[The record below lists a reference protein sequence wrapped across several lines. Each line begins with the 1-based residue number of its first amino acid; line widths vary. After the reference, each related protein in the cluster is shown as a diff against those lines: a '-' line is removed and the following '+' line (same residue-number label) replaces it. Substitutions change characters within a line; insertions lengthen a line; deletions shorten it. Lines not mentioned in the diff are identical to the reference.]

1 MCSNYTTPGKIAEEI
16 SLPCNRDSFTPMFIA
31 VVVKISK
38 LGNQLRC
45 SSVDEWIKIMC
56 YTHTHTHTHTQT
68 HTHKGVLF
76 SHEEEQN
83 CVSCRKIDGTGDHQ
97 IK

>member
-1 MCSNYTTPGKIAEEI
+1 MCSNYITPGKIAEEI

-56 YTHTHTHTHTQT
+56 YTHTHTHTHT
-68 HTHKGVLF
+68 HTKEYY
-76 SHEEEQN
+76 SAMKKSKI
-83 CVSCRKIDGTGDHQ
+83 VSVAGK
-97 IK
+97 